1 MSKILVTGGA
11 GFIGYNLIKRL
22 KKEGHKIIVID
33 DYSSGKKSNHI
44 KDVEYIEIETK
55 DINNLPLDTD
65 DFYGFNVVFHLGEY
79 SRIATSYEDINKVWY
94 SNSLGTYEVASY
106 CKNNKIKMVYAGSST
121 KFAEEGVNHSPY
133 TFTKNKSAEL
143 IKNYGKWYN
152 LKYTICYFYNVF
164 GDRYDTSPVPGYES
178 VISVFE
184 KQYKA
189 DKPLTICGNG
199 HQRRTFT
206 YVDDVV
212 DGLIKAWKYDKN
224 EEFQLNNPKEYSILE
239 IANMFSDN
247 IKHIKARL
255 GDRSASVTTNNK
267 ARELLKW
274 DTTMDITDW
283 IKNIKKT

>member
-164 GDRYDTSPVPGYES
+164 GDRYDT
-178 VISVFE
+178 
-184 KQYKA
+184 
-189 DKPLTICGNG
+189 
-199 HQRRTFT
+199 
-206 YVDDVV
+206 
-212 DGLIKAWKYDKN
+212 
-224 EEFQLNNPKEYSILE
+224 
-239 IANMFSDN
+239 
-247 IKHIKARL
+247 
-255 GDRSASVTTNNK
+255 
-267 ARELLKW
+267 
-274 DTTMDITDW
+274 
-283 IKNIKKT
+283 